1 MASPRSVSNSDS
13 RLALSKFDSQRPEP
27 CWKTD
32 EEKKTAKEKL
42 ETLSKA
48 FETVIETVGE
58 NLEREG
64 LKDTPLRAARALC
77 YFTKGY
83 EETIESELNWTK
95 LNSFSHTLN

>member
-1 MASPRSVSNSDS
+1 MASPESVSNSES
-13 RLALSKFDSQRPEP
+13 RLALSKFDSQKPKP

-32 EEKKTAKEKL
+32 EEEKTAKERL

-64 LKDTPLRAARALC
+64 LKETPLKAAMALC

-83 EETIESELNWTK
+83 EETVESELNCTK
-95 LNSFSHTLN
+95 LNILSHTLN